1 MFRQNY
7 KTFEQYYSDLFTE
20 LCLHIMSEPDDY
32 IISEP
37 TEDLV
42 AYYHSENSF
51 SPLEFD
57 YENEQSFE
65 HKKFIKTIYAQEREG
80 PFQNSGDLKIEAEKV
95 ILKIPIAP
103 NQDLDKILN
112 LRTSSFMSGGDPE
125 IALSGNNIVLE
136 IETKGYSFNISNEDI
151 SNKIS
156 NFQQSIQN
164 YLTRKN
170 GEILAENVK
179 LEQKLTQFINDRK
192 EKLDFDKSRINDL
205 VKLIKIPLVR
215 KENQVVQ
222 KIKVDKKPF
231 VNKIKPKTA
240 DEDYVLDREKVIDII
255 TLINNQ
261 CLQFEKTPKTYE
273 KMDEPNLRDLILANL
288 NSIFEGKATGE
299 TFNNEG
305 KTDIYLNIDKGNILV
320 AECKFYG
327 GKVLYHETTDQL
339 LRYLSWRHNYGI
351 MINFCKQ
358 KNFQKIID
366 DAKDLITTHP
376 SYNKGFVVQNT
387 SHFISKNTLH
397 SDEYKHVEIHH
408 LFYNLNYK

>member
-1 MFRQNY
+1 
-7 KTFEQYYSDLFTE
+7 
-20 LCLHIMSEPDDY
+20 MSEPDDY
-32 IISEP
+32 IISQP
-37 TEDLV
+37 TENLV

-57 YENEQSFE
+57 SGKEQSFE
-65 HKKFIKTIYAQEREG
+65 HKKYIKTIYAHEREG

-95 ILKIPIAP
+95 ILKIPLAP

-112 LRTSSFMSGGDPE
+112 LRTGSFSSGGDPE
-125 IALSGNNIVLE
+125 FALSGNNIVLE
-136 IETKGYSFNISNEDI
+136 IETKGYGFNISNEDI
-151 SNKIS
+151 SSRIS

-164 YLTRKN
+164 YLTRKS

-192 EKLDFDKSRINDL
+192 EKLDSDKSRINDL

-222 KIKVDKKPF
+222 KIQVDKKPF

-240 DEDYVLDREKVIDII
+240 NEDYVLDREKVIDII

-358 KNFQKIID
+358 RNFQKIID

-387 SHFISKNTLH
+387 SHFISKNTLP

-408 LFYNLNYK
+408 LFYNLYYK